1 MVSGHGAG
9 YLKCTEAT
17 KKSNHYRRGMD
28 SGIWHNVGR
37 KVDIGNPYFKR
48 KVIASAFSEIL
59 FRSGADNEVTFGLTN
74 RLYAIY
80 MNWKHYN
87 YKLYVLIL
95 SGWLIFW
102 LLGGVISGRKK
113 TPKCPSFFLIGCSSF
128 VWYMVLFNHTEI
140 HHAFTYRIFGI
151 GICAF
156 FAIVIESTHTAT
168 EKWPGL
174 RRCLAFCVLSL
185 SLLASACVLTLCT
198 KEITPIDKKT
208 ATRDEV

>member
-1 MVSGHGAG
+1 M
-9 YLKCTEAT
+9 E
-17 KKSNHYRRGMD
+17 
-28 SGIWHNVGR
+28 
-37 KVDIGNPYFKR
+37 
-48 KVIASAFSEIL
+48 
-59 FRSGADNEVTFGLTN
+59 
-74 RLYAIY
+74 
-80 MNWKHYN
+80 
-87 YKLYVLIL
+87 
-95 SGWLIFW
+95 
-102 LLGGVISGRKK
+102 K

-174 RRCLAFCVLSL
+174 RRCLAFCVF
-185 SLLASACVLTLCT
+185 SLLLLVSACVLTLYT

-208 ATRDEV
+208 CYPRRSINSKIQNLLPCDPRLWICKVSLIP